1 MITLN
6 ALNLSLKNSD
16 RILCDVQ
23 LDIQSGE
30 FVYVTGRSGAG
41 KSSLLKLLHGDLAFT
56 GDFSFQGQE
65 VQFEHLAYLR
75 AFQQQ
80 VKYVSQD
87 LLFDASKTVFENLVI
102 YDNFKGLPSEVSA
115 DKVAHLLRDFSLSH
129 VARHFPDELSG
140 GEQARL
146 ALAMMLTTEPSIL
159 LLDEPTANLD
169 PKMSDQVLDLLE
181 QMNARGVTIILAT
194 HDAHILKKFPH
205 RQVVVREGKLY
216 EQSGSE
222 SQANL
227 LAKKFVSDPMCAR
240 VSKDT
245 ELSSHFQYRE
255 LRIAW
260 HYTLRHFKLLFMSL
274 LPMFLALILLNLFLS
289 MLANFPRI
297 FGQLT
302 IFEQEEQASNS
313 FFQGVQ
319 TVQMLRYFNLVLFMV
334 CLGLV
339 LTTLIFLWA
348 HTRTV
353 MRQLTLLE
361 QSSLQARYQLVL
373 DEKAVYREFFLSAFF
388 ILLVG
393 APLNYLLSLG
403 LETLVLGRI
412 MTFYELEHL
421 SLLPVLGIPLVTG
434 LLYTGIIYQLMRQFA
449 RKFGRK

>member
-1 MITLN
+1 
-6 ALNLSLKNSD
+6 
-16 RILCDVQ
+16 
-23 LDIQSGE
+23 
-30 FVYVTGRSGAG
+30 
-41 KSSLLKLLHGDLAFT
+41 
-56 GDFSFQGQE
+56 
-65 VQFEHLAYLR
+65 
-75 AFQQQ
+75 
-80 VKYVSQD
+80 
-87 LLFDASKTVFENLVI
+87 
-102 YDNFKGLPSEVSA
+102 
-115 DKVAHLLRDFSLSH
+115 
-129 VARHFPDELSG
+129 
-140 GEQARL
+140 
-146 ALAMMLTTEPSIL
+146 
-159 LLDEPTANLD
+159 
-169 PKMSDQVLDLLE
+169 
-181 QMNARGVTIILAT
+181 
-194 HDAHILKKFPH
+194 
-205 RQVVVREGKLY
+205 
-216 EQSGSE
+216 
-222 SQANL
+222 
-227 LAKKFVSDPMCAR
+227 
-240 VSKDT
+240 
-245 ELSSHFQYRE
+245 
-255 LRIAW
+255 
-260 HYTLRHFKLLFMSL
+260 
-274 LPMFLALILLNLFLS
+274 MFLALILLNLFLS

-421 SLLPVLGIPLVTG
+421 SLLPVIGIPLVTG